1 MLGWLEERGYFLG
14 LGGRG
19 VGLGLLWAPSGP
31 WEDRQDTFQ
40 RAGCHSRKLVLLA
53 TWVWCDQSQSHSF

>member
-31 WEDRQDTFQ
+31 WERQ
-40 RAGCHSRKLVLLA
+40 AGHISKGRLPLEEAGLAGHMGLV
-53 TWVWCDQSQSHSF
+53 